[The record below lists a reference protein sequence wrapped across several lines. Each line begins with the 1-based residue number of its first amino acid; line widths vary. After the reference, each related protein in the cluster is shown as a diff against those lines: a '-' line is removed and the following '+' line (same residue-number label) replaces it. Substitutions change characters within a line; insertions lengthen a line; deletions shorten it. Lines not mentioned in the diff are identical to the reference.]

1 MKDQIK
7 DPRAPEAGSPFGV
20 VRFRKGDM
28 KVLWASE
35 RAWEIMGLDP
45 DRRALREHVAENL
58 ERIVPVSQHAA
69 FSLLLAAAERDGS
82 IEFDTELE
90 RADGET
96 VEIACWLAAE
106 EGPLAAPVYRLTVA
120 DVTRKRRLA
129 RERRRTDRVGYLSSQ
144 YDVVFLVEATGHRA
158 RCLHFEGDELFERL
172 RGLRMELADVAAY
185 LADRLAAKEDRE
197 ALRAFLATSTE
208 PISEA
213 EQGHRRLVFSS
224 LGDDGCRREALV
236 VAAESGEAFLCSRPI
251 GEAAGPAPAAPT
263 AAETLDREAIVV
275 TESLPHGGERIVY
288 LNDAARSLFGSGV
301 RDLADASPER
311 LLAAASFDPQV
322 AAELV
327 RQGTADAVRANGDVA
342 YRLLLDTTPATP
354 AVRVLR
360 ALPRAR
366 EATGQAPRVSIRT
379 FGYFEVFVDGEPIP
393 FGSGKAKELLALLV
407 DRRGGFVTSDD
418 AIAALWEHEP
428 VSERSRTRY
437 RKAALH
443 LKNTLVA
450 YGAEGIIES
459 VRGKR
464 RIVPERVRCDLFSY
478 LDREPGSE
486 GLFRGS
492 YLSNYSWAEVTLSE
506 LSYR

>member
-1 MKDQIK
+1 MNDQIK

-82 IEFDTELE
+82 VEFDTELA
-90 RADGET
+90 RADGEA

-106 EGPLAAPVYRLTVA
+106 GAGAAPVYRLTIA

-144 YDVVFLVEATGHRA
+144 YDVVFLVEATGRRA

-213 EQGHRRLVFSS
+213 EQGHRRLVFSA
-224 LGDDGCRREALV
+224 LEGGGCRREALI

-251 GEAAGPAPAAPT
+251 GETAGPAPTAPT
-263 AAETLDREAIVV
+263 AVEALDREAIVV

-288 LNDAARSLFGSGV
+288 LNDAARSLFGIGV

-322 AAELV
+322 ATELV
-327 RQGTADAVRANGDVA
+327 RQGTAEAVRTGGGA

-366 EATGQAPRVSIRT
+366 KAAGRAPRVSIRT
-379 FGYFEVFVDGEPIP
+379 FRYFEVFVDGEPIP
-393 FGSGKAKELLALLV
+393 FGSEKAKELLALLV

-428 VSERSRTRY
+428 ISERSRTRY

-443 LKNTLVA
+443 LKNTLAA

-464 RIVPERVRCDLFSY
+464 RLVPERVRCDLFSY